1 MNKIIFQIGML
12 AFCVSTVLFSSQGSD
27 LMETVARSFVVF
39 VVTVCALAVVLF
51 AVASIP
57 ARPAIRPNMPAGG
70 SNPSAQSM
78 GDNAPHAAA

>member
-39 VVTVCALAVVLF
+39 VVTVCALAVLLF
-51 AVASIP
+51 AIASIP
-57 ARPAIRPNMPAGG
+57 ARPVSPPARTTGG
-70 SNPSAQSM
+70 PDPSGQPM
-78 GDNAPHAAA
+78 GEGGPRATA